1 MKGDLDSYFTFTV
14 GWKQF
19 HVADGHKN
27 VTLNKTGHKTDKK
40 NYVVS
45 GTVRNLL
52 VCGTK
57 QAITM

>member
-27 VTLNKTGHKTDKK
+27 VTLNKIGHKTDKK
-40 NYVVS
+40 KLR
-45 GTVRNLL
+45 GVRH
-52 VCGTK
+52 GP
-57 QAITM
+57 

>member
-19 HVADGHKN
+19 HVADRHKN

-40 NYVVS
+40 ETTWCPARSV
-45 GTVRNLL
+45 
-52 VCGTK
+52 
-57 QAITM
+57 IF